1 MDLDLQSF
9 DDSLDRLRTLQPPT
23 ESSPV
28 NSKVPHKITRCKE
41 KKKKTT
47 VVVMCPFKK
56 FMC

>member
-28 NSKVPHKITRCKE
+28 NSKVPHKIIRYK

>member
-28 NSKVPHKITRCKE
+28 NSKVPHKIIRYK
-41 KKKKTT
+41 KKKKTA
-47 VVVMCPFKK
+47 VGVMCPFKK
-56 FMC
+56 LMC